1 MSTPIICPACG
12 TRYEIAAVLPPE
24 GRKVRC
30 SKCSHVWQ
38 ATAVTEGA
46 RAPVAAAPRPPAP
59 APAPRVQPMPPRP
72 APAAPRPAPPAP
84 RPAPPAANVAMGGF
98 GGMAQRQPNGAPP
111 LAAPPRGTQP
121 TGPSFDAQ
129 DDFQADV
136 PGAGAPAWSETQA
149 QTNEPAQ
156 DFGSYNAG
164 TLVNPELSQ
173 ANIPIAGERTK
184 SKVRPVVAIGWGAL
198 ALLLVIIAAM
208 LALAP
213 KTVVSVLP
221 GATRLYAMMGKPVGG
236 LAIQD
241 VHVTWN
247 NAGPA
252 PVLTV
257 AGTIVNLSSG
267 TLGAPPLVIAL
278 QDATGK
284 QIAEF
289 TSKVAPL
296 AAGARSPFT
305 AQVPSP
311 PTVSSLK
318 VHFAKAS

>member
-1 MSTPIICPACG
+1 
-12 TRYEIAAVLPPE
+12 
-24 GRKVRC
+24 
-30 SKCSHVWQ
+30 
-38 ATAVTEGA
+38 
-46 RAPVAAAPRPPAP
+46 
-59 APAPRVQPMPPRP
+59 
-72 APAAPRPAPPAP
+72 
-84 RPAPPAANVAMGGF
+84 
-98 GGMAQRQPNGAPP
+98 MAQRQPNGAPP

-136 PGAGAPAWSETQA
+136 PAPARPPGPRPKLRRTSQLS
-149 QTNEPAQ
+149 

-198 ALLLVIIAAM
+198 ALLLVMIAAM

-236 LAIQD
+236 LTIED

-267 TLGAPPLVIAL
+267 TLGAPPVVIAL
-278 QDATGK
+278 QDETGK

-305 AQVPSP
+305 AQIPSP

>member
-1 MSTPIICPACG
+1 M
-12 TRYEIAAVLPPE
+12 
-24 GRKVRC
+24 
-30 SKCSHVWQ
+30 
-38 ATAVTEGA
+38 
-46 RAPVAAAPRPPAP
+46 
-59 APAPRVQPMPPRP
+59 
-72 APAAPRPAPPAP
+72 
-84 RPAPPAANVAMGGF
+84 
-98 GGMAQRQPNGAPP
+98 
-111 LAAPPRGTQP
+111 
-121 TGPSFDAQ
+121 
-129 DDFQADV
+129 
-136 PGAGAPAWSETQA
+136 
-149 QTNEPAQ
+149 
-156 DFGSYNAG
+156 
-164 TLVNPELSQ
+164 
-173 ANIPIAGERTK
+173 
-184 SKVRPVVAIGWGAL
+184 RPVVAIGWGAL
-198 ALLLVIIAAM
+198 ALLLVILAAM

-241 VHVTWN
+241 VHVAWN
-247 NAGPA
+247 DAGPA

-257 AGTIVNLSSG
+257 EGTIVNLSSG
-267 TLGAPPLVIAL
+267 TLDVPPLVIAL

-296 AAGARSPFT
+296 AAGARAPFT

>member
-1 MSTPIICPACG
+1 MSTLIICPACG
-12 TRYEIAAVLPPE
+12 TRYEIAAVIPPE

-38 ATAVTEGA
+38 ATAVIETA
-46 RAPVAAAPRPPAP
+46 KPPVAAAPRGPAP
-59 APAPRVQPMPPRP
+59 VPAPRVQPMPPRP
-72 APAAPRPAPPAP
+72 APVAP

-98 GGMAQRQPNGAPP
+98 AGLAQKQPNGAVPI
-111 LAAPPRGTQP
+111 ANPPRGAATD
-121 TGPSFDAQ
+121 TSFDGQ
-129 DDFQADV
+129 DEFQADL
-136 PGAGAPAWSETQA
+136 PGAAPAWSETQA
-149 QTNEPAQ
+149 PARTNEPAQ

-164 TLVNPELSQ
+164 TLVNPDLAQ
-173 ANIPIAGERTK
+173 ANIPIGGERK
-184 SKVRPVVAIGWGAL
+184 KPKVRPVVAIGWGAL
-198 ALLLVIIAAM
+198 ALPLVILAAM

-221 GATRLYAMMGKPVGG
+221 GATRLYAMLGKPVGG

-241 VHVTWN
+241 VHTAWN
-247 NAGPA
+247 DAGAA

-257 AGTIVNLSSG
+257 EGTIVNLSSG
-267 TLGAPPLVIAL
+267 TLDAPPLVIAL

-296 AAGARSPFT
+296 AAGARAPFM
-305 AQVPSP
+305 AQIPSP
-311 PTVSSLK
+311 PSTVSSLK
-318 VHFAKAS
+318 VRFAKAS

>member
-1 MSTPIICPACG
+1 MSTLIICPACG
-12 TRYEIAAVLPPE
+12 TRYEIAAVIPPE

-30 SKCSHVWQ
+30 SKCTHVWQ
-38 ATAVTEGA
+38 ATAVTETA
-46 RAPVAAAPRPPAP
+46 KAPVAAAPRAPAP
-59 APAPRVQPMPPRP
+59 APVPAPRVQPIPPRP
-72 APAAPRPAPPAP
+72 APAAP

-98 GGMAQRQPNGAPP
+98 AGMAQRQPNGAGP
-111 LAAPPRGTQP
+111 LATPPQGPATS
-121 TGPSFDAQ
+121 PSFDAQ

-136 PGAGAPAWSETQA
+136 PGAGAPVWSETQA
-149 QTNEPAQ
+149 PGQTNEPAQ

-164 TLVNPELSQ
+164 TLVNPELAQ
-173 ANIPIAGERTK
+173 ANIPISGERK
-184 SKVRPVVAIGWGAL
+184 KPKVRPVVAIGWGAL
-198 ALLLVIIAAM
+198 ALLLVILAAM

-221 GATRLYAMMGKPVGG
+221 GATRLYAMLGKPVGG

-241 VHVTWN
+241 VHVAWN
-247 NAGPA
+247 NAGAA
-252 PVLTV
+252 PVLAV
-257 AGTIVNLSSG
+257 EGTIVNLSSG
-267 TLGAPPLVIAL
+267 TLDAPPLVIAL

-296 AAGARSPFT
+296 AAGARAPFT

-311 PTVSSLK
+311 PTASTIK

>member
-1 MSTPIICPACG
+1 MSTLIICPACG

-38 ATAVTEGA
+38 ATGVTEGA
-46 RAPVAAAPRPPAP
+46 RAPVAAAPRAPAP
-59 APAPRVQPMPPRP
+59 PPAPRVQPMPPRP
-72 APAAPRPAPPAP
+72 APAAP

-111 LAAPPRGTQP
+111 LAAPPRGAP

-149 QTNEPAQ
+149 QTNEPAR

-184 SKVRPVVAIGWGAL
+184 PKVRPVVAIGWGAL

-241 VHVTWN
+241 VHVAWN
-247 NAGPA
+247 DAGPA

-257 AGTIVNLSSG
+257 EGTIVNLSSG
-267 TLGAPPLVIAL
+267 TLDAPPLVIAL

-284 QIAEF
+284 QLAEF